1 MIPIFTTTIR
11 IERPTHDPDVD
22 PLESQGAPVVVATGV
37 RAHISTSRGRE
48 APAGGGSQEIVYF
61 RLSCDTVDLSRYDT
75 VIDEKTGEVYDV
87 EWARERLGFGLE
99 HIQAGLKQISGVDSH
114 PSRSDF

>member
-1 MIPIFTTTIR
+1 MIPISTTTIR

-22 PLESQGAPVVVATGV
+22 PLESHGEPTVVATGI

-48 APAGGGSQEIVYF
+48 SAAGGGSQEIVYF
-61 RLSCDTVDLSRYDT
+61 RLSCDLVDITRYDT
-75 VIDEKTGEVYDV
+75 VIDENTQEVYDV
-87 EWARERLGFGLE
+87 EWARERRGFGLE
-99 HIQAGLKQISGVDSH
+99 HMEAGLKQVAGVVSQ